1 MYYGFGGI
9 SVLLQVFS
17 IISKSDISIKPYIL
31 GKLLQGIFAGFYTY
45 IALKYISILNFDV
58 IETSTILS
66 SSTSINFKWFFWA
79 ILGIIILVGFVYK
92 KCDSILAQRNKKK
105 KFST

>member
-31 GKLLQGIFAGFYTY
+31 GTY

-92 KCDSILAQRNKKK
+92 KCDFILAQRNKKK